1 MGRSMGIPTRVAS
14 GIEYLKNFKGKKNVM
29 GFHMWAEF
37 YLKGKWMR
45 LDSAL
50 GKIGTHADRITLSV
64 SSLKQES
71 LTQLG
76 LGIAE
81 MIGNL

>member
-1 MGRSMGIPTRVAS
+1 
-14 GIEYLKNFKGKKNVM
+14 
-29 GFHMWAEF
+29 
-37 YLKGKWMR
+37 MR

-81 MIGNL
+81 MIGNLSIKINNIGYGED